1 MKIQSDTI
9 DLSEVNNSVASFF
22 KIQFLS
28 FLKLWARMAM
38 EVSDSLLFFGR
49 KNVKMIEAANVTLV
63 MHLMKLTETG
73 ERDHPQR
80 KTMTYGTLFIILP
93 WVPCPFVKLMISCFL
108 SSALLR
114 QFFAT
119 LRPRHLLPYTY
130 AS

>member
-28 FLKLWARMAM
+28 FLKLLARMAM

-93 WVPCPFVKLMISCFL
+93 WV
-108 SSALLR
+108 A
-114 QFFAT
+114 
-119 LRPRHLLPYTY
+119 
-130 AS
+130 